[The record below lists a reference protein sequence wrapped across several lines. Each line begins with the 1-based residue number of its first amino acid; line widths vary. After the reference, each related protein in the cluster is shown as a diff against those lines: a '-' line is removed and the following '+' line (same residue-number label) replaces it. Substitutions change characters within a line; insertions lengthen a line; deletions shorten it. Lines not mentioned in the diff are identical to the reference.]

1 MYIPPVTINSETLLN
16 LYNMNN
22 IDDIINYIDNNIDN
36 NKLRQIIRLLKCWI
50 RINLNN
56 LQLYIHIIENIYIKI
71 LCKYFN
77 IKKDLDLE
85 NNIKDYIKYWIKK
98 NNNNTVFNLDLF
110 YDLVIYYK
118 KYIKNN

>member
-1 MYIPPVTINSETLLN
+1 
-16 LYNMNN
+16 MNN

-71 LCKYFN
+71 LYKYFN